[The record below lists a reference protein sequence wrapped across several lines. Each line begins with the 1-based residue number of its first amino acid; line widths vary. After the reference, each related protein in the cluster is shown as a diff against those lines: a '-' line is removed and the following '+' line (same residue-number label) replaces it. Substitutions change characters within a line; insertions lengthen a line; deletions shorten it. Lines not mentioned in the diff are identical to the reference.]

1 MTDPNER
8 ARADQPP
15 AQHPLVDP
23 SSDQHLVDRVGARLL
38 VIDPEDR
45 VLLIEEAWSAGPEA
59 PWRHW
64 LTPGGG
70 VEDGESLTAAATRE
84 VIEETGL
91 RIELPDGARAVSV
104 QKRRWDWHDVHYLQ
118 TDHIFAARVARP
130 FLAVPAGA
138 TAMEEQTVV
147 GSRWWSVAELRA
159 SDAVF
164 VPSSIADLVERAAGD
179 DTLSRPATR
188 TAGRV
193 LVVDPQRRVLL
204 LHTRQSP
211 GSTRTNWVA
220 PGGGVEA
227 EETVLDAAARELF
240 EETGIEASF
249 AADTAVV
256 ARERAVFRVGAW
268 HLDQTD
274 NYVVLRVAAQP
285 DVDRSRWTQIERDTV
300 LGWRWWTA
308 PELRASAELYWP
320 VDLPDVLD
328 RIR

>member
-1 MTDPNER
+1 MT
-8 ARADQPP
+8 PP
-15 AQHPLVDP
+15 AKRAP
-23 SSDQHLVDRVGARLL
+23 VDRVGARML
-38 VIDPEDR
+38 VIDPDDR
-45 VLLIEEAWSAGPEA
+45 VLLIEEAWSAGPEP

-70 VEDGESLTAAATRE
+70 VEPGESLTAAATRE

-91 RIELPDGARAVSV
+91 RIDLPDDARAVFV
-104 QKRRWDWHDVHYLQ
+104 RKRQWSWHDVNYLQ

-164 VPSSIADLVERAAGD
+164 VPSQIADLVERVVAEPGL
-179 DTLSRPATR
+179 TRPETR

-193 LVVDPQRRVLL
+193 LVLDAERRVLL
-204 LHTRQSP
+204 LHTRQSV

-220 PGGGVEA
+220 PGGGVEPG
-227 EETVLDAAARELF
+227 ETMLDAAARELF

-249 AADTAVV
+249 APDTPVV
-256 ARERAVFRVGAW
+256 ARERAVFRVGTW

-274 NYVVLRVAAQP
+274 NYVVLRVDARP
-285 DVDRSRWTQIERDTV
+285 ELDRSRWTEVERNTV
-300 LGWRWWTA
+300 LDWRWWTA
-308 PELRASAELYWP
+308 AELRESGELFWP
-320 VDLPDVLD
+320 ADLPDVLD
-328 RIR
+328 RLR